1 MPDVMTKEQRS
12 MLMSLVRARNTR
24 FELTILQFISREL
37 YPLGYRYRKHV
48 RGIRGTPDIA
58 FAKYKLAVFLDSDF
72 WHGRDFENWAHRLSP
87 FWRKKIEQNIER
99 DRKVNSIPEETRVDG
114 VKIRPARGSEA
125 AGTCG

>member
-24 FELTILQFISREL
+24 FELTILRFISREL

-72 WHGRDFENWAHRLSP
+72 WHGRDFENWAHAP
-87 FWRKKIEQNIER
+87 FAILAKE
-99 DRKVNSIPEETRVDG
+99 DRTEYRARPKGDSIPEETRVDG
-114 VKIRPARGSEA
+114 VKFRPARGSEA